1 MKLEY
6 YQSLPDYMAVKEL
19 KILFRNILSEIKNS
33 NSNLEES
40 LGILLELADRQWHT
54 YEVLDEPIKSE
65 LEEWLLSIIDFD
77 SDEIIDYLTLI
88 MCRLGL
94 SNLYVAIKNSLK
106 SNLKKE
112 VRKIIEE
119 IVNEIDGHEGDPYY
133 GMR

>member
-65 LEEWLLSIIDFD
+65 LEEWLLSIIDF
-77 SDEIIDYLTLI
+77 
-88 MCRLGL
+88 GL
-94 SNLYVAIKNSLK
+94 STLN
-106 SNLKKE
+106 
-112 VRKIIEE
+112 
-119 IVNEIDGHEGDPYY
+119 
-133 GMR
+133 